1 MIGHSSIPGRF
12 NGPPDSG
19 NGGYSCG
26 VLAVFIDGPC
36 RVRLHVPP
44 PLDADL
50 RVIEAEDERVEMY
63 DENILVASAVP
74 ASEAMEIPS
83 APSVDEA
90 RDALTRFSGYHDHP
104 LDTCFV
110 CGPNRQG
117 HDGLELFTGP
127 VRDWTL
133 LASTW
138 TPAADLL
145 DESGNVRAEVVWAAL
160 DCPGYFA
167 AVGSDLRM
175 ALLGELYAELRT
187 PVPGG
192 QDLVVY
198 SWPISEEGRKLFAG
212 TAVAN
217 AQGEVL
223 ACSRSTWIVLK

>member
-1 MIGHSSIPGRF
+1 MTASTTIPCRF

-26 VLAVFIDGPC
+26 VLAAFMQGPC

-44 PLDADL
+44 PLDAEL
-50 RVIEAEDERVEMY
+50 SIVEAPEGRLEMY
-63 DENILVASAVP
+63 HGDTLVGSASP
-74 ASEAMEIPS
+74 ASEALDIPPT
-83 APSVDEA
+83 PSLAEA
-90 RDALTRFSGYHDHP
+90 GDALTRFPGYHDHP

-110 CGPNRQG
+110 CGPNREG
-117 HDGLELFTGP
+117 RDGLELFTGP
-127 VRDWTL
+127 VSDWQL

-138 TPAADLL
+138 RPTPDLL
-145 DESGNVRAEVVWAAL
+145 EDSGNVKPEVVWAAL

-167 AVGSDLRM
+167 AVGSELRM
-175 ALLGELYAELRT
+175 ALLGELYADLRS

-192 QDLVVY
+192 QDLIVY
-198 SWPISEEGRKLFAG
+198 SWPISEDGRKLFAG
-212 TAVAN
+212 AAIAN